1 MKIKEIDENFSGAI
15 AGIAMPMGAKKKKKT
30 KTEDAPIGGKIINT

>member
-30 KTEDAPIGGKIINT
+30 KTILQKTKIRI